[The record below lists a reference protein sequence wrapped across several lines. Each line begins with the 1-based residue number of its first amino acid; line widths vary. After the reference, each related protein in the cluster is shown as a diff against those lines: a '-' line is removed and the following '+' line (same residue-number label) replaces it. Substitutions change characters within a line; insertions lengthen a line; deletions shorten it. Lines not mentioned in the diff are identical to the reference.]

1 MDVVQRMGSLFERSV
16 VNSDVRHKLHARD
29 TFPCFVWRCK
39 CDDKGS
45 YCQAEQM
52 DFVSGIAEIEAITCI
67 FFCRKE
73 DDVS

>member
-29 TFPCFVWRCK
+29 IFSCFVWCCK
-39 CDDKGS
+39 GDDKGS

-67 FFCRKE
+67 FFVERKTT
-73 DDVS
+73 